1 MLVDMHAH
9 VIPGALDAV
18 GASDSHRGP
27 RIGPCDDPHARLL
40 ENDRGMQFKAIDAFY
55 TAERRL
61 EELERSGVDAEVV
74 SPMPP
79 LLDYALTG
87 PEGLDLSRRVNE
99 FIVSLCEAAPGRLRG
114 MGMVPMQAPDLATA
128 ELARVRELGLV
139 AVEIASNV
147 VGRALH
153 GSEYEEFWTEAERLD
168 MPVFIH
174 AMPADFGE
182 RLPQGLIPIA
192 AFAVGADALMA
203 CAGIITSGLAE
214 RHPRL
219 RLAFSH
225 GAGGF
230 PMMLPR
236 AQYFWGRTW
245 NEEPSDSG
253 QGLSPAELTRRF
265 FYDGLVFDR
274 RALRFLIDLVGHRQ
288 VLVGSDFPAMPREDP
303 CGRTLHSLGLPADVL
318 EDITWHNTFRFLG
331 IEAPQLVGAATSTT
345 GVTQ

>member
-1 MLVDMHAH
+1 
-9 VIPGALDAV
+9 
-18 GASDSHRGP
+18 
-27 RIGPCDDPHARLL
+27 
-40 ENDRGMQFKAIDAFY
+40 MQFKAIDAFY
-55 TAERRL
+55 SAERRL

-79 LLDYALTG
+79 LLDYGLSG

-99 FIVSLCEAAPGRLRG
+99 FVASLCAADPARLMG
-114 MGMVPMQAPDLATA
+114 MGMVPMQAPELAAA
-128 ELARVRELGLV
+128 ELGRVRDLGLV
-139 AVEIASNV
+139 AVETASNV

-153 GSEYEEFWTEAERLD
+153 GSEYEDFWSEAERLD

-174 AMPADFGE
+174 AMPADFGS
-182 RLPQGLIPIA
+182 RLPAGLIPIA
-192 AFAVGADALMA
+192 AFAVGADALLA

-236 AQYFWGRTW
+236 AMYFWGRTW
-245 NEEPSDSG
+245 NEEPSDEGSG
-253 QGLSPAELTRRF
+253 VSPADLTRRF
-265 FYDGLVFDR
+265 YYDGLVFDR
-274 RALRFLIDLVGHRQ
+274 RALRFLIELVGHRQ
-288 VLVGSDFPAMPREDP
+288 VLVGSDFPACPREHP
-303 CGRTLHSLGLPADVL
+303 CGRTLRSLELPEDVV

-331 IEAPQLVGAATSTT
+331 IEAPQLAGAGLSTSTT
-345 GVTQ
+345 GETQ

>member
-1 MLVDMHAH
+1 
-9 VIPGALDAV
+9 
-18 GASDSHRGP
+18 
-27 RIGPCDDPHARLL
+27 
-40 ENDRGMQFKAIDAFY
+40 
-55 TAERRL
+55 
-61 EELERSGVDAEVV
+61 
-74 SPMPP
+74 
-79 LLDYALTG
+79 
-87 PEGLDLSRRVNE
+87 
-99 FIVSLCEAAPGRLRG
+99 
-114 MGMVPMQAPDLATA
+114 
-128 ELARVRELGLV
+128 
-139 AVEIASNV
+139 V

-153 GSEYEEFWTEAERLD
+153 GDEYEDFWAEAERLD
-168 MPVFIH
+168 VPVFIH
-174 AMPADFGE
+174 AMPADFGG

-253 QGLSPAELTRRF
+253 EGLSPAELTRRF

-303 CGRTLHSLGLPADVL
+303 CARTLRSLELEPYVL

-331 IEAPQLVGAATSTT
+331 IDAPQLASAGAAGSTTT